1 MQRRTFIIAA
11 VAGGVGLLEYT
22 YVSGWMNNLRD
33 TRPRMRVRDYLG
45 HGEKAALAAITPN
58 EDFYNVQKGTPVRVD
73 AGLWRLRVD
82 GLVEHPVSLTL
93 DQIRSRPAV
102 ERLLTLEC
110 VDNRVGGNY
119 IGNAMWKGVEL
130 APLLAEAGVR
140 SGARHVVLYG
150 ADGLTT
156 GHPLEALKYAFLAY
170 EMNGQALP
178 VNHGFP
184 LRILIPGKY
193 GYKQPKWLTRIELV
207 DRQYLGYWERKG
219 WNDAGERGI
228 HARFDGPDDLK
239 QLRGS
244 TFVLTGYA
252 LGGASGVKAV
262 EISTN
267 GVADWQPTDLFSNP
281 STAAWAF
288 WKYVWK
294 PPPGRYELRVRGIGG
309 DGRVQAEQSHEPFPD
324 GATGQQVLN
333 VSVSA

>member
-22 YVSGWMNNLRD
+22 YFSGWMNNLRD
-33 TRPRMRVRDYLG
+33 TRPRMRVRDYLAQ
-45 HGEKAALAAITPN
+45 GERAALAAITPN

-82 GLVEHPVSLTL
+82 GLVDRPVSLTL

-110 VDNRVGGNY
+110 VDNRIGGYY

-140 SGARHVVLYG
+140 PEPRNVALYG

-156 GHPLEALKYAFLAY
+156 GHPLEALRSAFLAY
-170 EMNGQALP
+170 EMNGQPLP

-184 LRILIPGKY
+184 VRILIPGKY

-207 DRQYLGYWERKG
+207 DRHYLGYWERKG
-219 WNDAGERGI
+219 WSDVGERGI
-228 HARFDGPDDLK
+228 HARFDSPDELK

-244 TFVLTGYA
+244 SFVLAGYA

-262 EISTN
+262 EIST
-267 GVADWQPTDLFSNP
+267 GEGWAPAELFSNP
-281 STAAWAF
+281 SAAAWAF

-294 PPPGRYELRVRGIGG
+294 PAPGRYELRVRGIGG
-309 DGRVQAEQSHEPFPD
+309 DGAVQGPDPSDPFPS
-324 GATGQQVLN
+324 GATGQQVLH